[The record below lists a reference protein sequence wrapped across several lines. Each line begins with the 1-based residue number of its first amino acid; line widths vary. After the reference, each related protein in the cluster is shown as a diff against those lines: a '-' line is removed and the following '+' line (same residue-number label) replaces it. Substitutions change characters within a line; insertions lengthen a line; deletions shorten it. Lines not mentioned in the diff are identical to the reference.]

1 MNDMPDYMVDD
12 IPKDMTPAETRRHL
26 QERME
31 TEGAVLAYETA
42 VAICRDPKAPAT
54 AKASAIK
61 ALFYVAGHDG
71 KPPPDRDKPISE
83 MTLAETEAMLVDLR
97 REHAARARDAMTDVF
112 D

>member
-1 MNDMPDYMVDD
+1 MSDYHG
-12 IPKDMTPAETRRHL
+12 MTPAEARRYL

-42 VAICRDPKAPAT
+42 VSICRDPKASAT
-54 AKASAIK
+54 AKASALK

-71 KPPPDRDKPISE
+71 KPAPDRDKPVSE
-83 MTLAETEAMLVDLR
+83 MTYAEAEVMLAELK
-97 REHAARARDAMTDVF
+97 REHAAKSSDTATDIF